1 MCSYTLIPLKLPPSV
16 PLSLPLEHSPLS
28 SPPLSSY
35 PFPSSLLL
43 LFTSPYPLLSS
54 LFRLFSF
61 LFFSFFLYISYLF
74 PFSLSTIIFLPLFL
88 CQFAPVLHS
97 FIHDFYLFLEFS
109 PTPPPSPFSFPFP
122 PTPPL
127 PSFILFFI
135 LFSYLSSIPPPLSS
149 SSPRLFFVL
158 FSLFFSFL
166 LFSSSR
172 VLLFLSPHLPR
183 LFPSLFILNSIF
195 FLPTADNFRKCHQ
208 RDRTI

>member
-61 LFFSFFLYISYLF
+61 LFFSFFFYISYLF

-109 PTPPPSPFSFPFP
+109 PTPPPSPFPFPFL

-135 LFSYLSSIPPPLSS
+135 LFSYLSSIPPHLSS
-149 SSPRLFFVL
+149 FLCPLLIILLFPSIFL
-158 FSLFFSFL
+158 FSC
-166 LFSSSR
+166 SS
-172 VLLFLSPHLPR
+172 LPHPHLPC